1 MRPPT
6 GRAWTRRRPAGSL
19 RSGSFPVRRSPRWL
33 AEPSRRWV
41 WLLLWPAA
49 AVVGV
54 AAEWRLYGWADPGNW
69 VADLLTGW
77 TTIACGLAGWSRR
90 PQSRSG
96 ALLAATGFA
105 WFAPNFAVTG
115 VTALGWLSA
124 HALYLY
130 RGPLVHLV
138 LTYPRGRPVRR
149 LDVAAVAAGYAVA
162 VITPVWADGIATIVL
177 ACLLV
182 AVAVRGYICAAGRER
197 RMRLAALQAT
207 AVLAAVLAAVALV
220 RLAAPGQAADPAT
233 LHVYQASLCGLS
245 LGLLVGLFRGSWER
259 AEVADL
265 VVELGETRSG
275 TLRDELA
282 RALGDPSLQ
291 VGYWVPQ
298 RAGFVDSE
306 GRPLRLADR
315 GSGRSMTMVE
325 RDGQRLA
332 VLVHDPAVLSD
343 QGLVEAV
350 SSAARLAAANARLQA
365 EVRARLAEIGASRR
379 RILEAG
385 DEERGRL
392 ERRLREGA
400 LRRLGEV
407 AETLRQAR
415 RPDAAGNAA
424 ERLARAEIQLTQTQQ
439 ELRRLARGIHPR
451 ELSERGLAAALASL
465 ARDVPLPV
473 KLAVSAPGDPP
484 AAAACAYF
492 VCTEAL
498 TNVAKYASAS
508 TVAVSVRSGSGGTTV
523 EIEDDGV
530 GGADPGRGTGLRG
543 LADRVE
549 TLGGTL
555 TVDSPPG
562 RGTRLV
568 AVIPHGAGAA

>member
-1 MRPPT
+1 
-6 GRAWTRRRPAGSL
+6 
-19 RSGSFPVRRSPRWL
+19 VRRLPRWL
-33 AEPSRRWV
+33 AEPSRHWV

-54 AAEWRLYGWADPGNW
+54 TAEWRLYGWADSRDW
-69 VADLLTGW
+69 VPDLLTGW
-77 TTIACGLAGWSRR
+77 TLIASGLAGWSRR

-96 ALLAATGFA
+96 ALLVAAGFA
-105 WFAPNFAVTG
+105 WFAPNFAATG

-124 HALYLY
+124 HALYLH

-138 LTYPRGRPVRR
+138 LTYPRGRLVRR
-149 LDVAAVAAGYAVA
+149 LDVTAVA
-162 VITPVWADGIATIVL
+162 VGYAAAAVTPVWGSETATIVL
-177 ACLLV
+177 AALLV
-182 AVAVRGYICAAGRER
+182 AAAIRSYARAAGRER
-197 RMRLAALQAT
+197 RIRLAALQAT
-207 AVLAAVLAAVALV
+207 TLLAAVLAAIALV
-220 RLAAPGQAADPAT
+220 RLAAPGQAADAAT
-233 LHVYQASLCGLS
+233 LHAYQAALCGLS

-291 VGYWVPQ
+291 VGYWVPES
-298 RAGFVDSE
+298 AGFVDSE
-306 GRPLRLADR
+306 GRPLRLPDP
-315 GSGRSMTMVE
+315 GSERSMTMVE
-325 RDGQRLA
+325 RDGPPTA
-332 VLVHDPAVLSD
+332 VLVHDPAVLGD
-343 QGLVEAV
+343 PGLVEAV

-392 ERRLREGA
+392 ERRLRDGA
-400 LRRLGEV
+400 LRRLDEV
-407 AETLRQAR
+407 AETLRRAR
-415 RPDAAGNAA
+415 GSTAAGGAA
-424 ERLARAEIQLTQTQQ
+424 ERLAKAEIQLARTQE
-439 ELRRLARGIHPR
+439 ELRRLARGLHSG

-465 ARDVPLPV
+465 AKDVPLPV
-473 KLAVSAPGDPP
+473 KLAVSVTGESPG
-484 AAAACAYF
+484 AAACAYF
-492 VCTEAL
+492 VCSEAL
-498 TNVAKYASAS
+498 ANVAKYASAS
-508 TVAVSVRSGSGGTTV
+508 NVAVSVRSGTEGIRV
-523 EIEDDGV
+523 EVEDDGI

-555 TVDSPPG
+555 TVESPPG

-568 AVIPHGAGAA
+568 AVIPHGAGTA